1 MKQRGG
7 WWGEGEGG
15 GGGCARAFTVGAP
28 WRQLLRK
35 SKTVCVMVLGW
46 AMDAARERERTREID
61 PKPPS
66 QADRPLTEELC
77 DLPLSSS
84 EPPHPVG

>member
-1 MKQRGG
+1 MGWGGVRGAVH
-7 WWGEGEGG
+7 ERSLS
-15 GGGCARAFTVGAP
+15 AIMLL

-35 SKTVCVMVLGW
+35 SKPVCVCDGTEVVGW
-46 AMDAARERERTREID
+46 AVDATKKKRTREID

-77 DLPLSSS
+77 DSCLSSS
-84 EPPHPVG
+84 EPPYPLG

>member
-1 MKQRGG
+1 MA
-7 WWGEGEGG
+7 GG
-15 GGGCARAFTVGAP
+15 GGGGGGGWLCTSVHCRRSVEAA
-28 WRQLLRK
+28 LEE
-35 SKTVCVMVLGW
+35 KTVCVMVLGW